1 MRRDGKG
8 PRRRVERYTAR
19 LVYTVRLLM
28 RPYARQG
35 KKIRINNRRKFNAG
49 ARRVSWE
56 INPHGYPP
64 KVGSLAL
71 MLIRLGKAR
80 RQGLT
85 ADQLHAYRKAMV

>member
-1 MRRDGKG
+1 
-8 PRRRVERYTAR
+8 
-19 LVYTVRLLM
+19 M

-56 INPHGYPP
+56 INPSGFSP

-71 MLIRLGKAR
+71 MVTRLEKAR

-85 ADQLHAYRKAMV
+85 TDQLRAYIKAMV

>member
-1 MRRDGKG
+1 
-8 PRRRVERYTAR
+8 
-19 LVYTVRLLM
+19 M

-56 INPHGYPP
+56 INPGGFPP
-64 KVGSLAL
+64 KVGSLSL
-71 MLIRLGKAR
+71 MVTRLAKAR

-85 ADQLHAYRKAMV
+85 ADELRGYIKAMV